1 MVIMDDD
8 VDHIF
13 NLPLADIVVKCPPE
27 ITSYLSGALFRLNQ
41 SSSSFYGEMDGT
53 DPELAGTQQPLNQS
67 DDYMSTDWSSAMG
80 SSAIPTPVGILRNHQ
95 EHSLSQQE
103 DMQRLKYYSY
113 GIALP
118 TICVLG
124 ILGNVLNLIVLTR
137 PTMRGPAYVY
147 MRGNH
152 K

>member
-1 MVIMDDD
+1 MDDD

-13 NLPLADIVVKCPPE
+13 NLPLADIIVKCPPE
-27 ITSYLSGALFRLNQ
+27 MTSYLSGALFRLNQ
-41 SSSSFYGEMDGT
+41 SSSSFYGDMDGK
-53 DPELAGTQQPLNQS
+53 DADLMLAGTQHPLNQS
-67 DDYMSTDWSSAMG
+67 DDYGLMSTDWSSPMG

-95 EHSLSQQE
+95 EHSLSHQE

-124 ILGNVLNLIVLTR
+124 ILGNVLNLICLKK
-137 PTMRGPAYVY
+137 MRGPAYIY

-152 K
+152 S